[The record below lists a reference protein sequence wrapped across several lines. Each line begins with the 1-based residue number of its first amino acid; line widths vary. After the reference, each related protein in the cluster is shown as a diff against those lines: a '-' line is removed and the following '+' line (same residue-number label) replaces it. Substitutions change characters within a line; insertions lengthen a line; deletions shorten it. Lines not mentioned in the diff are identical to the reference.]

1 MEPRGAAGA
10 VEPAEILDVL
20 RALARPRMAGSA
32 GSEAVAEEIRRRFEA
47 LGYRHRSLPFSF
59 SSLPG
64 RYGLTWTGAVLMAMG
79 VAGGWL
85 GFGERPAAAFLV
97 LVAGLV
103 VAGLPILF
111 LDPALR
117 RLPWG
122 RVDTANL
129 FFTRDVPRFIIMA
142 HRDTKSQLVPTLIR
156 TAVLAVALTAWAAL
170 AALAVSGLTPAAP
183 GAPPWGGEGLWA
195 VLGAGAL
202 AAAGGVLVLSRAG
215 NRSPGALDNG
225 TGLAA
230 LLALATRVDPDVG
243 FLVTDGEELGLA
255 GARAVVRDLPV
266 AVVINLDGLDDGGAI
281 RIAGGRDARAREAA
295 NPVARALEAA
305 ARDLGVEA
313 VMRPLPPFVMVDH
326 EPLVAAGIPALT
338 LLKGSWRSLLRV
350 HRPDDTVARLDGT
363 GAAAVANVVARALSR
378 AGAAEPDTLRPGDA
392 SGHSPAP

>member
-1 MEPRGAAGA
+1 MEPHGAAGA
-10 VEPAEILDVL
+10 VEPAEILDLL
-20 RALARPRMAGSA
+20 RTLARPRMAGSTGA
-32 GSEAVAEEIRRRFEA
+32 EAVAEEIRGRFES
-47 LGYRHRSLPFSF
+47 LGYRTRSLPFSF

-64 RYGLTWTGAVLMAMG
+64 RYGLPWTGAVLIAMG

-85 GFGERPAAAFLV
+85 VFEARPAVAFLV
-97 LVAGLV
+97 LVIGLV
-103 VAGLPILF
+103 MAVLPILF

-122 RVDTANL
+122 RVETANL
-129 FFTRDVPRFIIMA
+129 LFTRDVPRFIVMA
-142 HRDTKSQLVPTLIR
+142 HRDTKSQLVPTLVR
-156 TAVLAVALTAWAAL
+156 TVVLAVALTAWGVLAAL
-170 AALAVSGLTPAAP
+170 AASGLTTPAP
-183 GAPPWGGEGLWA
+183 GGPPWGGQGLWA
-195 VLGAGAL
+195 GLGAGAL
-202 AAAGGVLVLSRAG
+202 AAAGVVLVLSRAG

-266 AVVINLDGLDDGGAI
+266 AGVLNLDGLDDGGAI
-281 RIAGGRDARAREAA
+281 RIAGGRDAGAREAA
-295 NPVARALEAA
+295 NPVTRALETAA
-305 ARDLGVEA
+305 GELGLETV
-313 VMRPLPPFVMVDH
+313 VRPLPPFVMVDH

-350 HRPDDTVARLDGT
+350 HRPDDTVDRLDGT
-363 GAAAVANVVARALSR
+363 GAAAVASVVARALSR